1 VSSDVESRLRYLRR
15 VIGEVAGDDSISDYV
30 KRQRLQELRKA
41 EALAQRELDGAGI
54 EAERWERFK
63 AKVRRE
69 EQEKADARRVEGE
82 ALKAM
87 TPAEYDAWK
96 RDVPVSGQPRGL
108 PPRYV
113 MALED
118 IRRDEMQAANRE
130 REEAEQRAGLPKA
143 QAAHT
148 ARLQEIRDDRA
159 AVRERC
165 LEAEQAADEAQ
176 REAEE
181 QLGPS
186 PTLESLTVA
195 S

>member
-1 VSSDVESRLRYLRR
+1 MSGDAAGRLSYIRG
-15 VIGEVAGDDSISDYV
+15 VIAEVAGDASISDYV

-41 EALAQRELDGAGI
+41 EALAQRELDGAVV

-69 EQEKADARRVEGE
+69 EEEKADARRVEDE

-96 RDVPVSGQPRGL
+96 RDVPVSGQAQGL

-118 IRRDEMQAANRE
+118 CRRDDEIARSRE

-143 QAAHT
+143 QAAHA
-148 ARLQEIRDDRA
+148 ARVQELRDERIA
-159 AVRERC
+159 A
-165 LEAEQAADEAQ
+165 EADADEAQ
-176 REAEE
+176 QAARERELQALEA
-181 QLGPS
+181 LGPP
-186 PTLESLTVA
+186 PTLESLEVKA
-195 S
+195 